1 MAGTVSKIVR
11 FEDEERFIEDIDFA
25 LERFSYLASKYG
37 HNPVRGVVLW
47 DSIAIEDNEDVK
59 VFRVGEFPFV
69 EGMLKLDLEKIRT
82 LEKYFD
88 EMESKWDELTV
99 EEINAYVELMNEAL
113 GEKRVFYD
121 AYSLG
126 LDRNTAYII
135 IDVHA
140 LHYLAGI
147 LEGEEKELLDEAA
160 EVLLKY
166 I

>member
-1 MAGTVSKIVR
+1 MAGTVSKIVH
-11 FEDEERFIEDIDFA
+11 FEDEERFIDDIDFA
-25 LERFSYLASKYG
+25 LERFSYLASRYG
-37 HNPVRGVVLW
+37 HNPIKGVVLW
-47 DSIAIEDNEDVK
+47 DYVAIEDNEDVK

-82 LEKYFD
+82 LEEYFD

-99 EEINAYVELMNEAL
+99 EEINAYVEMMNEAL

-160 EVLLKY
+160 EVLLRY